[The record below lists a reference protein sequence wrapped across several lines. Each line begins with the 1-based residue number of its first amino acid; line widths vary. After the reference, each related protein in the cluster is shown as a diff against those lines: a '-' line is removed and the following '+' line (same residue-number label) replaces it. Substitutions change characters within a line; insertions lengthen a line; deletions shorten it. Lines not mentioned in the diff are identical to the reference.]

1 MTKRLKQLQLTNLDS
16 RFEKMRFEPKP
27 KSGWIKTIREA
38 LSMPLAFPAKR
49 LGTSQPSV
57 SRLEKNEID
66 ESITLKSLRQL
77 AAAMNCEL
85 HYAIVPHGRSLRKIV
100 EKRAEEKARAMVSDV
115 NNTMSL
121 EDQKIKDPKSSV
133 KFLAKEF
140 AEELNKSLWRNDNEN

>member
-1 MTKRLKQLQLTNLDS
+1 
-16 RFEKMRFEPKP
+16 
-27 KSGWIKTIREA
+27 
-38 LSMPLAFPAKR
+38 MPLAFPARK
-49 LGTSQPSV
+49 LGISQPSV

-140 AEELNKSLWRNDNEN
+140 AEELNKSLWRDDNEN

>member
-1 MTKRLKQLQLTNLDS
+1 
-16 RFEKMRFEPKP
+16 
-27 KSGWIKTIREA
+27 
-38 LSMPLAFPAKR
+38 MPLAFPSRK
-49 LGTSQPSV
+49 LGISQPSV

-85 HYAIVPHGRSLRKIV
+85 HYAIVPQGRSLKKMI

-121 EDQKIKDPKSSV
+121 EDQKIKDTKSSV
-133 KFLAKEF
+133 QLLAKEF
-140 AEELNKSLWRNDNEN
+140 AEEPNKILWSSDEN